1 MVLNSWTNPAI
12 YEWAIRIK
20 PRGRQQMSI
29 GDFHYVDYKTIVAT
43 IGESVAI
50 IQDGKIVFANHSFS
64 QLSGKSIPE
73 LLGVAF
79 VDIVSSIH
87 KIVVMEFIDAF
98 DGREDKNNI
107 KFQLNGTAGKLVEMK
122 LSPIKFDQ
130 RNAFLCR
137 LNDISP
143 IPQNTLDVIRLQM
156 RLRSILDSMH
166 FVVLSFSFPETT
178 NKLNL
183 KNLEFYDT
191 HLVEMNPAAELLYGV
206 PIKDFL
212 QKKKSIFDY
221 VHATD
226 KKNVLWHYHNLPRKG
241 IDELTYRIIRSDNEV
256 RWVRDC
262 GKVEYQGN
270 NRIRRINRIIE
281 DITANKKAIDDLR
294 TNEKKYRR
302 IFERSKDMIYVVDHE
317 GNFIDINPAG
327 LKLLGIRTYEEAKLR
342 NISDF
347 YVDPRAREDLLN
359 ELIEK
364 GEASTNKIILWKCRG
379 EIIEVDLN
387 AIAKRDGDGKVI
399 SYQGIVTNI
408 TEALR
413 QRELESISQLAGCFA
428 DDLTSPLNA
437 VMINLEATAEEL
449 GELENFVSSALNQEK
464 EYCMAKAEKS
474 IRRLF
479 EELIDFNKSA
489 MTTCK
494 EIAARLKEIREE
506 YWRLRKVSD
515 GFGGSIYERH
525 SKSTSEK
532 KTPGS

>member
-1 MVLNSWTNPAI
+1 MN
-12 YEWAIRIK
+12 
-20 PRGRQQMSI
+20 I
-29 GDFHYVDYKTIVAT
+29 GDFHQIDYKTIVAT
-43 IGESVAI
+43 ISESVAI
-50 IQDGKIVFANHSFS
+50 IQDGKIVFANHSFF
-64 QLSGKSIPE
+64 QLIGKLIPE
-73 LLGVAF
+73 LLGAAF
-79 VDIVSSIH
+79 VDIVSSVH
-87 KIVVMEFIDAF
+87 KIVVMEFIDTF
-98 DGREDKNNI
+98 DGREDKNII
-107 KFQLNGTAGKLVEMK
+107 KFKLDGTAGKMVEMK

-137 LNDISP
+137 LSDIFPS
-143 IPQNTLDVIRLQM
+143 PQNSVETIRLHT

-178 NKLNL
+178 DKLNL
-183 KNLEFYDT
+183 NHPEFYDS
-191 HLVEMNPAAELLYGV
+191 HLVEMNPAAEILYGV

-212 QKKKSIFDY
+212 EKKRSIFDY
-221 VHATD
+221 VYMTD
-226 KKNVLWHYHNLPRKG
+226 KKKVLWHYHNLPRKG
-241 IDELTYRIIRSDNEV
+241 FDEITYRIIRSDNEV

-262 GKVEYQGN
+262 GKIEYQEN
-270 NRIRRINRIIE
+270 RRIRRINRIIE

-294 TNEKKYRR
+294 ANEKKYRR
-302 IFERSKDMIYVVDHE
+302 IFERSKDMIYVVDHD

-437 VMINLEATAEEL
+437 VMIDLDATAEEL
-449 GELENFVSSALNQEK
+449 TELKNIVYSALRQEN
-464 EYCMAKAEKS
+464 EYCTTNAQMS
-474 IRRLF
+474 IRRHF

-489 MTTCK
+489 ITTCK

-506 YWRLRKVSD
+506 YWRLSKVSD